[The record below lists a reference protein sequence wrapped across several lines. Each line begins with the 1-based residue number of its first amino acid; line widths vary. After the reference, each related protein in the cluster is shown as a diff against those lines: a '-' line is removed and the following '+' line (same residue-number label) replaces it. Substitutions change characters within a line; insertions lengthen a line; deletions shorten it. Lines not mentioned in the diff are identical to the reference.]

1 MVKYCLY
8 TENIN
13 RDLIESILIK
23 NLESFSIQDQIGVWK
38 GTKKKSLK
46 IEVLGSYQDD
56 NIKYVAGIIKALNNQ
71 QAVLVTCERLEN
83 NWLI

>member
-1 MVKYCLY
+1 MVKYCIY
-8 TENIN
+8 TENVN
-13 RDLIESILIK
+13 RDLIESILNE

-38 GTKKKSLK
+38 GTKEKSLK
-46 IEVLGSYQDD
+46 IEVLGTYQDD
-56 NIKYVAGIIKALNNQ
+56 HIKYVAGLIKVLNNQ

>member
-1 MVKYCLY
+1 MIRYCIY
-8 TENIN
+8 TENKN
-13 RDLIESILIK
+13 REFIESILIE

-38 GTKKKSLK
+38 GTKEKSLK
-46 IEVLGSYQDD
+46 IEALGTYQDEH
-56 NIKYVAGIIKALNNQ
+56 IKYIAGLIKVLNGQ